1 MGTVKV
7 AAIQASPVFL
17 DRAAT
22 IEKTAELLA
31 KAAAEGARLTPE
43 VRSNRTLFAAR
54 YVPPDGRHAR
64 DLAGGFRGVSF
75 GQCASDFSTLRK
87 RRESS
92 TMILRHISKFSLS
105 TGMKSHDAMPSVCT
119 SVSQVTVAER
129 GPRSMIAI
137 SPK

>member
-64 DLAGGFRGVSF
+64 LRG
-75 GQCASDFSTLRK
+75 A
-87 RRESS
+87 
-92 TMILRHISKFSLS
+92 
-105 TGMKSHDAMPSVCT
+105 
-119 SVSQVTVAER
+119 
-129 GPRSMIAI
+129 
-137 SPK
+137 